1 MAKRTINKI
10 SEMSGMTIKE
20 AEIMNLIMEA
30 NNLFQ
35 SLETTHPNELADWV
49 SGIHK
54 LQYVMSM
61 RTLRREHPDYYV
73 TIK

>member
-1 MAKRTINKI
+1 MAKRTIEEI
-10 SEMSGMTIKE
+10 SEMSGMTVQESK
-20 AEIMNLIMEA
+20 IMDLTMEA
-30 NNLFQ
+30 NDLFQ
-35 SLETTHPNELADWV
+35 SLESTHPNELTDWI

-61 RTLRREHPDYYV
+61 RTLRREHPDYYC